1 VNTDQWARL
10 ASMPGV
16 AIWRDPGAAVGFGTS
31 FEGCGMNH
39 LMEASVGES
48 QNAWGCPQ
56 GRCLPEDM
64 KP

>member
-1 VNTDQWARL
+1 
-10 ASMPGV
+10 MPGV